1 MNIFIVLKIH
11 RQNTEMNNPPTRK
24 GLFIERLTHC
34 ETMFLFQFNR
44 IMSENRKEQKLS
56 IALIHSALINHTAL
70 IMCQR
75 NFYNGVSRGL
85 LKLEDKTSE
94 QGWDTLRKGK
104 LFEHGMDSI
113 YIVDRTSKGESYLN
127 M

>member
-1 MNIFIVLKIH
+1 VLIGNRTIISQLFIHEYIH
-11 RQNTEMNNPPTRK
+11 CFKNSQAKYRNEQSTNTEGVVYQALN
-24 GLFIERLTHC
+24 GLTHC

-94 QGWDTLRKGK
+94 QGWDTLRERGKGDT
-104 LFEHGMDSI
+104 F
-113 YIVDRTSKGESYLN
+113 
-127 M
+127 